1 MTTLPAPTVAGE
13 KGKSRKPARAKTGR
27 VKTPTLVGNKTTMK
41 TRVTQ
46 NTGHG
51 EPPIRFIETES
62 TMEATYTRCRHPTT
76 ARKFVAANVTDNPTM
91 AEESTVSEESVDS
104 GSEEYFSAEEYLDSK
119 EYEYI
124 SEEPLFFYANV
135 LTIEKTYT
143 RRSRETTRKNTC
155 DDGYHRPDPIRRR
168 PLCHRYRPY

>member
-62 TMEATYTRCRHPTT
+62 TLEATYTRCRHPTT

-143 RRSRETTRKNTC
+143 RRSRKTKRRNAG
-155 DDGYHRPDPIRRR
+155 DGDHRPDAIRRR
-168 PLCHRYRPY
+168 PSCHRYRPY